1 MPSIVLTLLFWS
13 AAIAIVVGQ
22 VMILRSTARAW
33 AASGIPVPMTEKL
46 FAWLPALALLAV
58 LWFSWKAA
66 TAPPTFQFE
75 SPTATQPTTPE
86 IRL

>member
-1 MPSIVLTLLFWS
+1 MSSLLLTLLFWT

-33 AASGIPVPMTEKL
+33 AMSGVAVPMTEKL
-46 FAWLPALALLAV
+46 FAWVPAIALLAV

-66 TAPPTFQFE
+66 TAPPTVQFDA
-75 SPTATQPTTPE
+75 PVGAQPAAPE

>member
-1 MPSIVLTLLFWS
+1 MPSVLLTILFWA

-33 AASGIPVPMTEKL
+33 AAAGVAVPVSERL

-58 LWFSWKAA
+58 LWFSWQAA
-66 TAPPTFQFE
+66 TAPPTFQIE
-75 SPTATQPTTPE
+75 VPAASTSTLPE
-86 IRL
+86 VRL

>member
-1 MPSIVLTLLFWS
+1 MSSLLLTLLFWS
-13 AAIAIVVGQ
+13 AAVAVVAGQ

-33 AASGIPVPMTEKL
+33 AASGTAVPMTEKV
-46 FAWLPALALLAV
+46 FAWAPAFALIAV

-66 TAPPTFQFE
+66 TAPPTFQIE
-75 SPTATQPTTPE
+75 APTAAQTAAPE

>member
-1 MPSIVLTLLFWS
+1 MPSSLLTLLFWS

-33 AASGIPVPMTEKL
+33 AGSGAPVPMTEKL
-46 FAWLPALALLAV
+46 FAWLPAIGLLAV

-75 SPTATQPTTPE
+75 SPAAAQPLAPE

>member
-1 MPSIVLTLLFWS
+1 
-13 AAIAIVVGQ
+13 
-22 VMILRSTARAW
+22 
-33 AASGIPVPMTEKL
+33 MTEKL
-46 FAWLPALALLAV
+46 FAWLPAIGLLAV

-75 SPTATQPTTPE
+75 SPAAAQPLAPE

>member
-1 MPSIVLTLLFWS
+1 MPSFLLTLLFWS

-33 AASGIPVPMTEKL
+33 AGSGVAVPMTEKL
-46 FAWLPALALLAV
+46 FAWLPAIALLAV

-66 TAPPTFQFE
+66 TTPPTFRYDAP
-75 SPTATQPTTPE
+75 SATQPTAPG

>member
-1 MPSIVLTLLFWS
+1 MPSLLLTLLFWS

-22 VMILRSTARAW
+22 VMILRSTSRAW
-33 AASGIPVPMTEKL
+33 AHTGGAVPMTEKL
-46 FAWLPALALLAV
+46 FAWLPAIALIAV

-66 TAPPTFQFE
+66 TAPPTFQIE
-75 SPTATQPTTPE
+75 APAAAQSTAPE